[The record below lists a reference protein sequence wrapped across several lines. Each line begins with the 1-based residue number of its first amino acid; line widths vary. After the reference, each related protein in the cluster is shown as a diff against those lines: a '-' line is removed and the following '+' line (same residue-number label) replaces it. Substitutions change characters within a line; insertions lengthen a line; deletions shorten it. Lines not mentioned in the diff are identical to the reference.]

1 MLLKP
6 ATPLT
11 ILLLAAF
18 VLLLLSVLS
27 TPIIQG
33 IPLATFNDV
42 DYGVF
47 GFCKAGQC
55 TNIHIGYTTDEIS
68 NTDNSEFNLPSSTRR
83 SLSSILIVHPVAA
96 FLTLV
101 CLCLAAAAHLHAPSH
116 SPRYLLALLIL
127 LLPTLLVSLLAFLVD
142 ILLFVPH
149 LGWGGWI
156 VLGATILLVISGVVT
171 CAMRR
176 TLVSRKARKRRI
188 AENAE
193 MSGENYYNRQNA
205 AAAAVAS
212 GFTGPRSEAL
222 NAETKEAIVTT
233 SPNSDSG
240 PMFATF
246 RTTTHSSDD
255 DRTPLNSQVA
265 PIDIPP
271 PDSQYPARGRGDGMP
286 STAPLDESRNHPYAG
301 SYGPGPR
308 MRPGPGDPRLRPQY
322 SDGSMGSRRGPPP
335 PGFAPRGRGGYP
347 PRGGYGRGGPYGGPR
362 GPPPNGRGGP
372 MGPMRG
378 APSGMMGRG
387 QRGPNAA
394 GYGYGPVSGGLNPGY
409 EPYNYGPGPRPSQRP
424 GEDGFDYRGPSP
436 VGAARQPSP
445 GPIGMAVSSPE
456 TAPIGQAIEL
466 TSQPRHTDSAV
477 ELGPDAVSEEELP
490 HAVSSDG
497 RPEPL
502 SPSSLYSRSASYIP
516 PRAGWTPADLRVG
529 PSPSPVHA
537 LDHPAAHA
545 RSNSGDN
552 YYEDVDPRFAE
563 SHQPPAASRALPSAL
578 TSGAGEPKPMDDLA
592 EAPGS
597 PTTSEI
603 SHFTSISERPIN
615 PRWRPPPP
623 PALPAQQRQ
632 NVLLENNPDFD
643 LRAGGIGRAGATG
656 VGGRMPPMSIPREP
670 SRYPLP

>member
-18 VLLLLSVLS
+18 ILLLLSVLS
-27 TPIIQG
+27 TPIIKG
-33 IPLATFNDV
+33 IPLATFNRV

-47 GFCKAGQC
+47 GFCKPGQC
-55 TNIHIGYTTDEIS
+55 TDIHIGYTTDEIS
-68 NTDNSEFNLPSSTRR
+68 TTDDSEFNLPPSTRR
-83 SLSSILIVHPVAA
+83 SLSSLLIVHPVAA

-212 GFTGPRSEAL
+212 GFTGPRAEAL
-222 NAETKEAIVTT
+222 NAETKEAMVTT
-233 SPNSDSG
+233 SPNSESG
-240 PMFATF
+240 PTFATF
-246 RTTTHSSDD
+246 RTPTHSSDD

-265 PIDIPP
+265 PTDIPA
-271 PDSQYPARGRGDGMP
+271 PDGQYPPRGRGDGMH
-286 STAPLDESRNHPYAG
+286 SSASLEESRNSPYAG
-301 SYGPGPR
+301 SYGPGPW

-387 QRGPNAA
+387 QRGPSPA
-394 GYGYGPVSGGLNPGY
+394 GYNYGPVSGGLNPGY
-409 EPYNYGPGPRPSQRP
+409 ESYNYGPGPRPSQRL

-456 TAPIGQAIEL
+456 TAPIGQAIEM
-466 TSQPRHTDSAV
+466 TSQPRHTDSV
-477 ELGPDAVSEEELP
+477 VSEEQQP
-490 HAVSSDG
+490 HAVSNDG
-497 RPEPL
+497 HPEPV
-502 SPSSLYSRSASYIP
+502 SPSSLYSREPSYVP

-537 LDHPAAHA
+537 LEGNRTAPHA
-545 RSNSGDN
+545 RPNSGDD

-563 SHQPPAASRALPSAL
+563 PHQPPAGNRALPSAL
-578 TSGAGEPKPMDDLA
+578 TPGAGERKPMDDLA

-632 NVLLENNPDFD
+632 IALLENNPDFD
-643 LRAGGIGRAGATG
+643 LRAGATG